1 MTGFSIPPSGFDLTR
16 YQRDVLRAM
25 NNPGALGPSI
35 GELGPLEGP
44 SSQDATVAPAG
55 GGSFADTLANSLSQV
70 GALQKDV
77 NEKTRGLVM
86 GEGVEV
92 HEVMVA
98 AAKSDIALGMV
109 LEVRNKLVDAWEKLS
124 RSVN

>member
-1 MTGFSIPPSGFDLTR
+1 MTGFSVPPSGFDLQR
-16 YQRDVLRAM
+16 YQREVLRAM
-25 NNPGALGPSI
+25 NNPGVLGP
-35 GELGPLEGP
+35 GVGDLGALSGASPTGVEG
-44 SSQDATVAPAG
+44 TG
-55 GGSFADTLANSLSQV
+55 GGSSFASLLTDSLSRINS
-70 GALQKDV
+70 LQKDV
-77 NEKTRGLVM
+77 TEKTRGLVM

-98 AAKSDIALGMV
+98 AAKSDVALGMA

>member
-1 MTGFSIPPSGFDLTR
+1 MTGFHVPPSGFDLSR
-16 YQRDVLRAM
+16 YQRDVMRAM
-25 NNPGALGPSI
+25 NNPGALGPGV
-35 GELGPLEGP
+35 GELGPLSGP
-44 SSQDATVAPAG
+44 AVNGAPDGAAG
-55 GGSFADTLANSLSQV
+55 GSSFASVLADSVSQIN
-70 GALQKDV
+70 ALQNDV
-77 NEKTRGLVM
+77 TEKTRGLVM

-98 AAKSDIALGMV
+98 AAKSDIALGMA

>member
-1 MTGFSIPPSGFDLTR
+1 MTGFSVPPSGFDLSR

-25 NNPGALGPSI
+25 NNPGVLGPSV
-35 GELGPLEGP
+35 GELGPLAGP
-44 SSQDATVAPAG
+44 AVGGLDPASGSSS
-55 GGSFADTLANSLSQV
+55 SFANALADSLSQI
-70 GALQKDV
+70 GALQDDV
-77 NEKTRGLVM
+77 KEKTRGLVM

-98 AAKSDIALGMV
+98 AAKSDIALGMA

-124 RSVN
+124 RAVN

>member
-1 MTGFSIPPSGFDLTR
+1 MTGFTLPPGGFDLAR

-25 NNPGALGPSI
+25 NTPGALGPSV
-35 GELGPLEGP
+35 GE
-44 SSQDATVAPAG
+44 AVAPATG
-55 GGSFADTLANSLSQV
+55 QPGTAPATDSPSSFANALTDALANVSSLQN
-70 GALQKDV
+70 DV
-77 NEKTRGLVM
+77 TAKTRGLVM

-92 HEVMVA
+92 HEVMIA
-98 AAKSDIALGMV
+98 AQKSDIALSMA

>member
-1 MTGFSIPPSGFDLTR
+1 MTGFTVPPSGFDLSR

-25 NNPGALGPSI
+25 ASPGALGPSPA
-35 GELGPLEGP
+35 EALAPT
-44 SSQDATVAPAG
+44 ATTPTAAP
-55 GGSFADTLANSLSQV
+55 GSEQGFA
-70 GALQKDV
+70 GALADALGNVSALQNDV
-77 NEKTRGLVM
+77 NDKTRRLVM

-92 HEVMVA
+92 HEVMIA
-98 AAKSDIALGMV
+98 AQKSDIALGMA

>member
-1 MTGFSIPPSGFDLTR
+1 MTGFTVPPSGFDLSR

-25 NNPGALGPSI
+25 NNPGAPGPN
-35 GELGPLEGP
+35 LT
-44 SSQDATVAPAG
+44 DAVAPTATTPTGTASGDSGFAG
-55 GGSFADTLANSLSQV
+55 ALSEALANVS
-70 GALQKDV
+70 ALQNDV
-77 NEKTRGLVM
+77 NDKTRRLVM

-92 HEVMVA
+92 HEVMIA
-98 AAKSDIALGMV
+98 AQKSDIALGMA